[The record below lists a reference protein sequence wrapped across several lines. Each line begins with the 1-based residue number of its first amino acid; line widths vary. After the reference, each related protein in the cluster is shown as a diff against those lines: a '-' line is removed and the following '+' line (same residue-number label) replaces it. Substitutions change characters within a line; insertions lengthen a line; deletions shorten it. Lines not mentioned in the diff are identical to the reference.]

1 MCFFVM
7 ERVPG
12 FDLGKSG
19 VDFVSDQVMPLLERE
34 SSYIYRGDLLLRLR
48 DFFSSSSVFQI
59 IKLMKVSLLKK
70 RVWDS
75 LMRKNSWGCNYQRE
89 VCRFYIRMD
98 PLFGL
103 CIAGEVLQIWLINCS
118 SLRR

>member
-34 SSYIYRGDLLLRLR
+34 SLYIYRGDLLLRLR
-48 DFFSSSSVFQI
+48 DFFSSSSGFSWVVVFSI
-59 IKLMKVSLLKK
+59 S
-70 RVWDS
+70 D
-75 LMRKNSWGCNYQRE
+75 N
-89 VCRFYIRMD
+89 
-98 PLFGL
+98 
-103 CIAGEVLQIWLINCS
+103 
-118 SLRR
+118 